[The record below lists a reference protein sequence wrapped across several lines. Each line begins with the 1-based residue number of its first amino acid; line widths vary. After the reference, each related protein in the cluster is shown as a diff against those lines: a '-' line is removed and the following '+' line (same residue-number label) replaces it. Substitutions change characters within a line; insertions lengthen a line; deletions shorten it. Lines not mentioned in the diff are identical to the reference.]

1 MTELQRS
8 GDEAAPSWRQRR
20 GARWLA
26 FLAYVLAVA
35 GLAAVFWH
43 WVRGK
48 SWDDSLSFALT
59 VTLTSLGGQ
68 LIARHIMRKAGRG
81 DG

>member
-1 MTELQRS
+1 M
-8 GDEAAPSWRQRR
+8 
-20 GARWLA
+20 RWLA
-26 FLAYVLAVA
+26 LLGYTLAVA

-59 VTLTSLGGQ
+59 VTVSAIGGQ
-68 LIARHIMRKAGRG
+68 WMAAVIRLRAGRG
-81 DG
+81 NG

>member
-1 MTELQRS
+1 M
-8 GDEAAPSWRQRR
+8 
-20 GARWLA
+20 
-26 FLAYVLAVA
+26 LAVA

-48 SWDDSLSFALT
+48 SWNDSLSFALT
-59 VTLTSLGGQ
+59 VTLTSIGGQ
-68 LIARHIMRKAGRG
+68 LIARHILRKAGRG

>member
-1 MTELQRS
+1 MYWP
-8 GDEAAPSWRQRR
+8 AV
-20 GARWLA
+20 
-26 FLAYVLAVA
+26 LAYVLAVA
-35 GLAAVFWH
+35 GLAAAFWH

-59 VTLTSLGGQ
+59 VTMTAVGGQ
-68 LIARHIMRKAGRG
+68 WGAAIIRRKAGRG

>member
-1 MTELQRS
+1 MAVLT
-8 GDEAAPSWRQRR
+8 
-20 GARWLA
+20 
-26 FLAYVLAVA
+26 YVVAVG

-59 VTLTSLGGQ
+59 VTMSAVGGQ
-68 LIARHIMRKAGRG
+68 WMAARVPRKTGRG

>member
-1 MTELQRS
+1 M
-8 GDEAAPSWRQRR
+8 
-20 GARWLA
+20 
-26 FLAYVLAVA
+26 A

-48 SWDDSLSFALT
+48 SWDDSLSLAFT
-59 VTLTSLGGQ
+59 VTMSALGAQFGAA
-68 LIARHIMRKAGRG
+68 LVRRRAARRG

>member
-1 MTELQRS
+1 M
-8 GDEAAPSWRQRR
+8 
-20 GARWLA
+20 
-26 FLAYVLAVA
+26 A

-48 SWDDSLSFALT
+48 PWDDSLSFALT
-59 VTLTSLGGQ
+59 VTLSSIGGQ
-68 LIARHIMRKAGRG
+68 LIARHIMRKVGRG